1 MTRDYENL
9 LPRVLAAM
17 FPEEEK
23 RQEIIRKLSGYG
35 AESFHNGRARVQL
48 GVLRLAWARPEML
61 DEYIEL
67 ACKDYRDLLCAAEY
81 PLSARDYRLK
91 ERDPEKYKKFQEEES
106 ARYDAWLEQVLSAD
120 ISFTPDKT

>member
-17 FPEEEK
+17 FPDEDM
-23 RQEIIRKLSGYG
+23 RQEIIRKLSDYG
-35 AESFHNGRARVQL
+35 AESFHHGRARVQL
-48 GVLRLAWARPEML
+48 GILRLAWDRPERL
-61 DEYIEL
+61 DEFIDL

-81 PLSARDYRLK
+81 PLSTSDYRLK
-91 ERDPEKYKKFQEEES
+91 DRDPEKYKKFQEEES

-120 ISFTPDKT
+120 NSFTPDKR

>member
-1 MTRDYENL
+1 MVTPGILPSRDTRTSMYIAGGTSPGMAGL
-9 LPRVLAAM
+9 
-17 FPEEEK
+17 
-23 RQEIIRKLSGYG
+23 
-35 AESFHNGRARVQL
+35 RVQL